1 VIRDALRGS
10 PTGVEADPE
19 ARRALLEQGA
29 IATGLEQ
36 GAIATG
42 ERWADRCR
50 EALRQQG
57 RRASGGWP
65 GTVTEARA
73 LVSAHFAAELG
84 PLTYDEL
91 QSAAKL
97 SYTRAKRQWL
107 AREAADS

>member
-1 VIRDALRGS
+1 MTRDALRGS
-10 PTGVEADPE
+10 LTGAEADPE
-19 ARRALLEQGA
+19 ARRAL
-29 IATGLEQ
+29 LEQ